1 MVYLRGA
8 SYVLG
13 EREVGYADIENLPAL
28 AAAFGLVP
36 DAGLWGWGTIR
47 ATRRDLADLAAE
59 SGRATLL
66 AAGQEPAAG
75 QETADALIFCST
87 RIPGPADDHGTF
99 LARVLAG
106 TALGDIPCYGQDMNR
121 CANLLAGLDVA
132 VAFVRSGR
140 YRRVL
145 VITADAVAAG
155 GPSMSP
161 FALFSDAAA
170 SCLIT
175 ADPGRGESYEVLGCA
190 SAQDSTAMD
199 PASQI
204 SSDLARRVNDLLLA
218 PPGLKLGDVTALMHL
233 NLFKPLLVMKER
245 QAGFHEDQLYLD
257 NIARIGHC
265 FAADPLIS
273 LADRAARGDIGEGH
287 YCLLAASVP
296 GTRIG
301 VLLKKVG

>member
-13 EREVGYADIENLPAL
+13 EREVGYADIENLPEL
-28 AAAFGLVP
+28 AARFGLMP
-36 DAGLWGWGTIR
+36 DARLWGWGTIR
-47 ATRRDLADLAAE
+47 TTGRDLADLAAD

-66 AAGQEPAAG
+66 AAGE
-75 QETADALIFCST
+75 ESADALVFCST
-87 RIPGPADDHGTF
+87 RIPGSADDYGTF
-99 LARVLAG
+99 LARVLTGA
-106 TALGDIPCYGQDMNR
+106 ALGDIACYGQNLNR

-132 VAFVRSGR
+132 AAFVRGGR

-145 VITADAVAAG
+145 VITADAVAED

-170 SCLIT
+170 SCLVT
-175 ADPGRGESYEVLGCA
+175 ADPGSTGTGTGSYELLGYA
-190 SAQDSTAMD
+190 TAQDVTAMD

-204 SSDLARRVNDLLLA
+204 SADLARRVNDLLLA
-218 PPGLKLGDVTALMHL
+218 PPGLKVGDVTALMHL

-245 QAGFHEDQLYLD
+245 QAGFREEQLYLD
-257 NIARIGHC
+257 NIPRIGHC

-273 LADRAARGDIGEGH
+273 LADRAALGQLGVGH
-287 YCLLAASVP
+287 YCLLAVSVP
-296 GTRIG
+296 GARTG
-301 VLLKKVG
+301 VLLKKFR

>member
-1 MVYLRGA
+1 MAYLSGT

-13 EREVGYADIENLPAL
+13 EREVGYADIEKLPAL
-28 AAAFGLVP
+28 AAAYGLVP

-66 AAGQEPAAG
+66 AAGEDC
-75 QETADALIFCST
+75 ADALVFCST
-87 RIPGPADDHGTF
+87 RVPGPSDDHGRF

-106 TALGDIPCYGQDMNR
+106 TGLGDVPCYSQTMSR

-132 VAFVRSGR
+132 AALTGSGR

-145 VITADAVAAG
+145 VITADAVAAE
-155 GPSMSP
+155 GPAMSS

-190 SAQDSTAMD
+190 AAQDITAMD
-199 PASQI
+199 PAAQI

-218 PPGLKLGDVTALMHL
+218 PPGLKVGDLTALMHL

-245 QAGFHEDQLYLD
+245 QAGFREDQLYLD
-257 NIARIGHC
+257 NITRIGHC

-296 GTRIG
+296 GARAG
-301 VLLKKVG
+301 VLLRKVR

>member
-1 MVYLRGA
+1 MVYLRGT

-13 EREVGYADIENLPAL
+13 EQEVGYADIENLPAL
-28 AAAFGLVP
+28 AATFGLAP
-36 DAGLWGWGTIR
+36 DAGLWGWGSIR
-47 ATRRDLADLAAE
+47 ATRRDLADLAADA
-59 SGRATLL
+59 GRGTLI
-66 AAGQEPAAG
+66 AAGAEPSSV
-75 QETADALIFCST
+75 DALVFCST
-87 RIPGPADDHGTF
+87 RIPSPADEHGTF
-99 LARVLAG
+99 LAKVLTGA
-106 TALGDIPCYGQDMNR
+106 ALGDIPCYGQNLNR

-132 VAFVRSGR
+132 AAFVRSGR

-145 VITADAVAAG
+145 VITVDAVAED
-155 GPSMSP
+155 GPAMSQ

-175 ADPGRGESYEVLGCA
+175 ADPGEAESYELLACA
-190 SAQDSTAMD
+190 SAQDTTAMD

-204 SSDLARRVNDLLLA
+204 SSDLAHTVNDLLLA

-245 QAGFHEDQLYLD
+245 QAGFREDQLYLD
-257 NIARIGHC
+257 NIPRIGHC

-273 LADRAARGDIGEGH
+273 LADREALGHIGEGH

-296 GTRIG
+296 GARIG
-301 VLLKKVG
+301 VLLRKVR